1 MKTKKNIR
9 KLMKRVKIVVN
20 KNMVSSKND
29 PFVLKKNDLA
39 WRSIEKYKIL
49 EQLAEWDRLNPKGEK
64 K

>member
-1 MKTKKNIR
+1 
-9 KLMKRVKIVVN
+9 MKRVKIVVN

-49 EQLAEWDRLNPKGEK
+49 EQLAEWDRLNPKEEK